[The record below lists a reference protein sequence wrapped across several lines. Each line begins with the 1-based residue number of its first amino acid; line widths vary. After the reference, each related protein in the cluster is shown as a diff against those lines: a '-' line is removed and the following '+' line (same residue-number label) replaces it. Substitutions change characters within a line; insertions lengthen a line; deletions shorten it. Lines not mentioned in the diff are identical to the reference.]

1 MATPTATVLV
11 DTRRTTGVV
20 DDRVYGQFLENMGRA
35 IYGGVFEPGS
45 PLADADGYRTDVLEA
60 ARQLAPPVLRWP
72 GGNFASGYHWRD
84 GIGPPED
91 RPARF
96 DLAWSTLEPNRF
108 GTEEFL
114 AYARLLGAPA
124 YLNLNASTG
133 TIDEALEWL
142 AYCNS
147 DLPVP
152 EVALRQSVPTPSAT
166 TCPFGAS
173 ATRTSGGG
181 STCTPPPTLMPS

>member
-11 DTRRTTGVV
+11 DPRRTTGTI

-35 IYGGVFEPGS
+35 IYGGVYEPGS
-45 PLADADGYRTDVLEA
+45 PLADAEGYRTDVLGA
-60 ARQLAPPVLRWP
+60 ARELAPPVLRWP

-84 GIGPPED
+84 GIGPADE

-114 AYARLLGAPA
+114 AYARLLGSPDRVAP
-124 YLNLNASTG
+124 SEDQVD
-133 TIDEALEWL
+133 IDEPLALPPHSHVTL
-142 AYCNS
+142 A
-147 DLPVP
+147 
-152 EVALRQSVPTPSAT
+152 SV
-166 TCPFGAS
+166 
-173 ATRTSGGG
+173 G
-181 STCTPPPTLMPS
+181 SP

>member
-11 DTRRTTGVV
+11 DPRRTTGVV
-20 DDRVYGQFLENMGRA
+20 DDRMYGQFLENMGRA

-45 PLADADGYRTDVLEA
+45 PLADADGYRTDVLGA
-60 ARQLAPPVLRWP
+60 ARELAPTVLRWP

-84 GIGPPED
+84 GIGPTDD

-96 DLAWSTLEPNRF
+96 DLAWSTQEPNRF

-124 YLNLNASTG
+124 YLNVNASTG

-152 EVALRQSVPTPSAT
+152 EVALRQSGPHPDRHGVPIWGSGSA
-166 TCPFGAS
+166 S
-173 ATRTSGGG
+173 TSGGCG
-181 STCTPPPTLMPS
+181 PSPTCR